1 MRRGTTLG
9 AVTLV
14 LLAACGDDAAMRD
27 SDTERGEEY
36 VDAAV
41 SAIIDESGD
50 DGTAGQRD
58 GLRCMMARSV
68 DAIGLDALD
77 NAAVTP
83 EEFAAAENL
92 PAVGLEVSE
101 DQARDAAGA
110 FFECFDMV
118 EIFVLDEAT
127 EDERECARNA
137 LDAHK
142 SELREAAKEELL
154 GRGETD
160 LPTAVDELL
169 LAECEISIYID

>member
-9 AVTLV
+9 AVALV
-14 LLAACGDDAAMRD
+14 LLAACGNDAARD

-41 SAIIDESGD
+41 SAVLSATGEN
-50 DGTAGQRD
+50 GTEDQRE

-77 NAAVTP
+77 AAQVTP
-83 EEFAAAENL
+83 EEFAGAENL

-101 DQARDAAGA
+101 DQARAAAGA
-110 FFECFDMV
+110 FFDCFDMV
-118 EIFVLDEAT
+118 ELFVLDEAT
-127 EDERECARNA
+127 EDERQCARNV
-137 LDAHK
+137 LDAHT
-142 SELREAAKEELL
+142 SELRESMKEELL

-160 LPTAVDELL
+160 LSTAVDELL
-169 LAECEISIYID
+169 IEECDISIYID